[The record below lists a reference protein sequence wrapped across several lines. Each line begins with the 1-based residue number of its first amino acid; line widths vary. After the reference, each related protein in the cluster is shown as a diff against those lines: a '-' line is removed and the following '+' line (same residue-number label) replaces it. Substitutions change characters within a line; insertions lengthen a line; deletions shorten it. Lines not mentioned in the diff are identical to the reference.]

1 LAFLDEEEPL
11 AASGGGGPPSRRVPD
26 RQRQIM
32 MRRAIGVGVI
42 VVILILLVLGI
53 RGCLNARTQRSFEN
67 YASDLTAIAT
77 QTNQLSR
84 DFFGRLNDPGNL
96 SPLSFE
102 AQIAADRGTAEGLDT
117 RVHALDTPG
126 DLGGAQDQ
134 LNQAYD
140 LRRDALTGISNQMKT
155 ALGNPG
161 PQRTAAVNSIAN
173 YMQYFLASDVLYGLA
188 QAQIDA
194 ALKDEGID
202 QKAPDSVFM
211 TDPQR
216 WLDPLEV
223 SSALAAVSAG
233 KATSGS
239 HGLALLQT
247 TAKPGNVTLD
257 PNTPATI
264 TGTGAAGLDVEV
276 QNQGSADE
284 SDVTVSFEITGGTQT
299 ISGSGTIPR
308 LAAGSIQTAS
318 IPIDQSPEKNT
329 PLTLTVT
336 VEPVPGEQITNNN
349 RSTYSV
355 TYR

>member
-1 LAFLDEEEPL
+1 M
-11 AASGGGGPPSRRVPD
+11 V
-26 RQRQIM
+26 
-32 MRRAIGVGVI
+32 RRAIGVGAL
-42 VVILILLVLGI
+42 VVLLILIVLGI
-53 RGCLNARTQRSFEN
+53 RGCLNARKQRSYEN
-67 YASDLTAIAT
+67 YVSDLTAITT

-126 DLGGAQDQ
+126 DLDSAQNQ
-134 LNQAYD
+134 LNLAYD
-140 LRRDALTGISNQMKT
+140 LRRDALTGISDQMKT

-161 PQRTAAVNSIAN
+161 PERTAAVNSIAD

-188 QAQIDA
+188 QGKTDSV
-194 ALKDEGID
+194 LKEQGID
-202 QKAPDSVFM
+202 EKAPDSVFM

-223 SSALAAVSAG
+223 STALAAVSAG

-247 TAKPGNVTLD
+247 TVKPGNVTLD

-264 TGTGAAGLDVEV
+264 SGGGAPGLDVQV

-284 SDVTVSFEITGGTQT
+284 SDVGVSFQLTGGTQT
-299 ISGSGTIPR
+299 ITGSGTISQ
-308 LAAGSIQTAS
+308 LAAGSIQSAS
-318 IPIDQSPEKNT
+318 IPIRPSPERNT
-329 PLTLTVT
+329 QLTLEVT
-336 VEPVPGEQITNNN
+336 VEPVPGEQLTNNN
-349 RSTYSV
+349 RLTYSV
-355 TYR
+355 TFK